1 MGKIKMEEITETM
14 EIENSGYEN
23 FEDQFKYKSVTL
35 ENERKAKIYGRIT
48 IIFCAL
54 GCIVLILVM
63 LLEVFLKDGLV
74 IIEKLQNIM
83 LGIAVICYLI
93 TLILGINAQRM
104 KKNDTIK
111 MIILGM
117 IGFFVGMPV
126 IFLLMLLFF
135 LMITGQL

>member
-1 MGKIKMEEITETM
+1 MEEITETM

>member
-1 MGKIKMEEITETM
+1 MEEITETM
-14 EIENSGYEN
+14 EIENSGFEN

-35 ENERKAKIYGRIT
+35 ENEKKAKIYGRIT

-54 GCIVLILVM
+54 GCIVLILAM